1 VAFVIIAQ
9 GNPLKGQY
17 HTQNSFELA
26 HPYQYET
33 KRGLLHLLLDCG
45 AVGSTFDVFEVLG
58 HSCIGGA
65 VVGRRTRDRKVDI

>member
-45 AVGSTFDVFEVLG
+45 AVGSTFD
-58 HSCIGGA
+58 IGGA